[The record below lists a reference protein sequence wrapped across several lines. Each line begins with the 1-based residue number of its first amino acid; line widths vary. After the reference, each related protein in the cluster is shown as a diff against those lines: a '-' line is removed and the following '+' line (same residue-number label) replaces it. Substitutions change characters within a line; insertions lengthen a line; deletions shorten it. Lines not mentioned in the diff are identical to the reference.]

1 MRIKHWQ
8 GYGSVNAKVK
18 RKSSTHSA
26 QGVTNRYVVIEVRGN
41 HEYGLEVYKDN
52 YTVAK
57 WLGKVGKFT
66 PEELVSYT
74 SYSYYARDNAKG
86 IDEECCEYTIIL
98 KNIR

>member
-18 RKSSTHSA
+18 EKDSTYSL
-26 QGVTNRYVVIEVRGN
+26 QGMTNRCVVIEVRGN

-57 WLGKVGKFT
+57 WLGKVGGFT

-74 SYSYYARDNAKG
+74 SFSYYERDNAKG
-86 IDEECCEYTIIL
+86 LDEECCNYTINL
-98 KNIR
+98 KVYY

>member
-18 RKSSTHSA
+18 EKGFTYSP
-26 QGVTNRYVVIEVRGN
+26 QGMTNRYVVIEVRGN
-41 HEYGLEVYKDN
+41 HEYGLEVYRDN

-66 PEELVSYT
+66 FEELESYT
-74 SYSYYARDNAKG
+74 SHSYYVRNDVKG
-86 IDEECCEYTIIL
+86 IDEECCNYTIIL
-98 KNIR
+98 KDIR